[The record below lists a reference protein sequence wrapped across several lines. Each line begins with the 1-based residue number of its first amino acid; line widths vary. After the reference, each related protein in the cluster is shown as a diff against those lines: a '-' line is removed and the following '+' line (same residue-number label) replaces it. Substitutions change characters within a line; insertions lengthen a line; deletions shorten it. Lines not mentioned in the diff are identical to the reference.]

1 MLLKVLNNLRN
12 FLHAIKM
19 SLNDSEFK
27 VLLLLS
33 FITIL
38 LGVTFYS
45 FHEGWSILESFY
57 FCVVTLTTVGYG
69 DLSPTTDLS
78 KIFTSFYILI
88 GLGIFLL
95 FINTLSYQLLHVDL
109 NHDCSKHKKSKK
121 PCEHNHHH

>member
-1 MLLKVLNNLRN
+1 MLPKIYHNLCN

-19 SLNDSEFK
+19 SLDDSEFK

-33 FITIL
+33 LLTIV

-45 FHEGWSILESFY
+45 VHEGWSLIDSFY

-109 NHDCSKHKKSKK
+109 NHDCSKHKDPKQ
-121 PCEHNHHH
+121 HDHHDH